1 MDEERKS
8 YREFTV
14 TPGMVGFKV
23 KIGCSEAYF
32 GNATDLKNALSEYL
46 DDPIAATKKYQNNQ
60 VLAALEQTRME
71 PEQLS
76 ARLYNESAN
85 MAQGQAIRQGRG

>member
-1 MDEERKS
+1 MDEQNKKK

-32 GNATDLKNALSEYL
+32 GDKDGVRQAICNYL
-46 DDPIAATKKYQNNQ
+46 NDPEEAEKFYLGLDMRAG
-60 VLAALEQTRME
+60 VLAGAPTPENRAQRHVEEDRPNMPTCE
-71 PEQLS
+71 P
-76 ARLYNESAN
+76 R
-85 MAQGQAIRQGRG
+85 

>member
-1 MDEERKS
+1 MDEQNKKT

-32 GNATDLKNALSEYL
+32 GDK
-46 DDPIAATKKYQNNQ
+46 DG
-60 VLAALEQTRME
+60 VR
-71 PEQLS
+71 
-76 ARLYNESAN
+76 
-85 MAQGQAIRQGRG
+85 QAICNYLNDPEEAEKFYLGLDMRNQAGMLAGTPENRAQRHVEEDRPNMPTCEPR